1 MSDDND
7 EFLDDL
13 FLGCA
18 FAAYVDQAV
27 DEKGPPDSEATRKR
41 AYAYYE
47 QQLAEQSQPPHEP
60 RTDSRFDT
68 TRRTRYQGTK

>member
-1 MSDDND
+1 MTSDID

-18 FAAYVDQAV
+18 FAAYVDQAI
-27 DEKGPPDSEATRKR
+27 EENGPPDRDATRKR

-47 QQLAEQSQPPHEP
+47 QELA
-60 RTDSRFDT
+60 SRNG
-68 TRRTRYQGTK
+68 RKR

>member
-1 MSDDND
+1 MTDDID

-18 FAAYVDQAV
+18 FAAYVDQAIE
-27 DEKGPPDSEATRKR
+27 EKRTPDPEATRKR

-47 QQLAEQSQPPHEP
+47 QELA
-60 RTDSRFDT
+60 SRN
-68 TRRTRYQGTK
+68 RRKR